1 MKVNEATKD
10 VKLRLDDGFR
20 GYLMNALVA
29 GGGGIFQRYSG
40 SSSRG
45 TEMWVVGP
53 AAIRNP

>member
-1 MKVNEATKD
+1 
-10 VKLRLDDGFR
+10 
-20 GYLMNALVA
+20 MNVLVA